1 MLATQLKELETKK
14 EWDDDYL
21 SPEQKAEFDR
31 RLEAIKN
38 GTAVLYTR
46 QELEKR
52 LNDTINKYK

>member
-1 MLATQLKELETKK
+1 MKQKK